1 MELKIIPFLSSISP
15 MGLKEE
21 LLKEFSST
29 RVRVVEPETYQQES
43 GTDRVI
49 LFIGTGGTENDVA
62 DFLSQHS
69 LRPPITL
76 LSYDLRNS
84 LPAAMEIRSYLQQ
97 NGINSRIVYSSF
109 SALHQTVTEWSEFA
123 EVLTKVSRS
132 SIGIIGKPSSWLIAS
147 KINKD
152 QVTARWG
159 ITTRQFSLAS
169 LIESTRST
177 SDAPLS
183 DPFKQSATSCSPTD
197 DDIRKARLVAE
208 SLRELVQKEAL
219 DAVTVECFSLLM
231 ETGVSGCFA
240 LSLLNDLQ
248 ESTAGCEGDIPATFT
263 MMLGRMLTGQIGFMA
278 NVTQVDNADN
288 TAVFAHCTLPTSLAE
303 SYEITSHFETGL
315 SIGIRGTLKKQ
326 PVTIFKVFGDDLRE
340 YWVSNG
346 EIVENLVNDTG
357 CRTQIRV
364 RLEEDVNYFLERSL
378 ANHHIVFPGVHAEK
392 IRKFFSFTEG

>member
-15 MGLKEE
+15 TGVREE
-21 LLKEFSST
+21 LLKEFSSIRG
-29 RVRVVEPETYQQES
+29 RVLEPAAYQQETA
-43 GTDRVI
+43 TDRVI

-97 NGINSRIVYSSF
+97 NGIESRIVYSSF
-109 SALHQTVTEWSEFA
+109 SELHQTVSEWSEFA
-123 EVLTKVSRS
+123 DVLTKVSRS

-147 KINKD
+147 EIDKD
-152 QVTARWG
+152 KVATRWG
-159 ITTRQFSLAS
+159 ATTRQFSLDS
-169 LIESTRST
+169 LVKSTESTSV
-177 SDAPLS
+177 APPVES
-183 DPFKQSATSCSPTD
+183 FKQSATSCSPTD
-197 DDIRKARLVAE
+197 DDVRKAGLVAE
-208 SLRELVQKEAL
+208 SLRNLVQREAL

-240 LSLLNDLQ
+240 LSLLNDLK

-263 MMLGRMLTGQIGFMA
+263 MMLGRLLTSQIGFMA
-278 NVTQVDNADN
+278 NVTQVDDADN

-326 PVTIFKVFGDDLRE
+326 PVTVFKVFGDDLGE
-340 YWVSNG
+340 YWCSNG

-364 RLEEDVNYFLERSL
+364 KLEEDVNYFLERSL
-378 ANHHIVFPGVHAEK
+378 ANHHIVFPGTYAEK
-392 IRKFFSFTEG
+392 IHKFFSFAEG